1 MVVKSLKSYFSN
13 PNHKKPATLMMLYLK
28 HYTNLLHRTATFSCL
43 LQQVATWFYLFFIT
57 TLSLS
62 FLHLSLRPSL
72 LSLSFSSLSL
82 ISLLRPLTLYRLSL
96 LSPLFERVLVVG
108 LVGFN
113 LVVGCCN
120 GGGSL
125 IGMWWLDQWVMPQ
138 VVGCILVWWSWQW
151 VVQTPHF
158 TTCI

>member
-43 LQQVATWFYLFFIT
+43 LQQVATWFYLFFIIIFYSNS
-57 TLSLS
+57 LSL
-62 FLHLSLRPSL
+62 LAPSL
-72 LSLSFSSLSL
+72 SSSLSTLSL

-108 LVGFN
+108 LVGFD

>member
-72 LSLSFSSLSL
+72 LSLSSHFSDLSLS
-82 ISLLRPLTLYRLSL
+82 IASLSSL

-108 LVGFN
+108 LVGFD